1 MARSESNAGRLPRG
15 VTALPRARG
24 GRKYRARIRRGKGV
38 EVHLGLYATP
48 WLAAFAYDAAARAIG
63 RGSGTPPEIPRTEQ
77 PTADEVR
84 AITALVRRRLGLD
97 PPPPPP
103 ADDPPG
109 TEAMLTILEI
119 TVVGFWRD
127 QAAHP
132 EGTPDAALDAAARR
146 LAEAARALLWCH
158 SAGHPTPH
166 EALTDLLAHRLD
178 RAFRRADLT
187 REVLDDDGDDLLLV
201 ARWLVH
207 PDAFPDGRARD
218 FRAEVAHRYPDFFEA
233 PAPGD
238 APSSW
243 ASILGLTPPYS
254 AEQVRR
260 AYRARSRDAHPDAG
274 GSHAD
279 FVRLR
284 RAYDQ
289 ARRYC
294 DLVAE
299 PGGGG

>member
-63 RGSGTPPEIPRTEQ
+63 RASGTPVEIPRAAQ

-84 AITALVRRRLGLD
+84 EITALVRRRLGLD
-97 PPPPPP
+97 PPPVPP
-103 ADDPPG
+103 ADDPP
-109 TEAMLTILEI
+109 TADALLTLLEV

-132 EGTPDAALDAAARR
+132 EGHPDAALDAAARR
-146 LAEAARALLWCH
+146 LVEAARVLCWCH
-158 SAGHPTPH
+158 SAGHPTAP
-166 EALTDLLAHRLD
+166 EALADLLAHRLD

-187 REVLDDDGDDLLLV
+187 REVLDDDGDDPHRV

-207 PDAFPDGRARD
+207 PDAFPDGRARG
-218 FRAEVAHRYPDFFEA
+218 FRDEVAYRYPDAFEA
-233 PAPGD
+233 PAPTD
-238 APSSW
+238 APASW
-243 ASILGLTPPYS
+243 SSILGLTPPFT
-254 AEQVRR
+254 AEQIRL
-260 AYRARSRDAHPDAG
+260 AYRARSRAAHPDAG
-274 GSHAD
+274 GSHED

-284 RAYDQ
+284 RAYEQ

-294 DLVAE
+294 ERAAD
-299 PGGGG
+299 